1 MYTTHYIKRLFLFEV
16 LNFLVQNVPT
26 PLCLSIDKTKRQ
38 SGKTTTLTT
47 TKILPKKLDHSSVDF
62 QIALSTYKLKS
73 QNKNYI

>member
-47 TKILPKKLDHSSVDF
+47 TKTLPKK
-62 QIALSTYKLKS
+62 
-73 QNKNYI
+73 